1 MHACAAAASVYSQL
15 WHSEGS
21 WLLGSAAIG
30 VLLMAVTI
38 SLGIGFASN
47 ASISLGIGFASNASL
62 SLKFPYRTS
71 GGPTSL
77 FSYKPLSLSVSLKR
91 KLGVRVLPLC

>member
-47 ASISLGIGFASNASL
+47 ASL

-71 GGPTSL
+71 WGPTSL